1 MAANPAAD
9 RLLETLQ
16 ALPKVDL
23 HRHLEG
29 SLRLSTLA
37 EVARI
42 HGLDLPSYDVEVL
55 RPYVQMTRD
64 EEPDFHTFLRKFN
77 LLRRFYS
84 TREAIERVAY
94 EAVADAASDNVRYLE
109 LRFSP
114 VALSDNQG
122 FPMQDV
128 TEWVIG
134 AARRA
139 ATAHGI
145 QVRLI
150 TTITRDTPPQV
161 AQEVV
166 HLAAHYQ
173 TEGIVGVDLAGDEV
187 NYPNPPLERTFR
199 WAKEQGLRI
208 TVHAGEATGPDSVR
222 EAIHHLGADRI
233 GHGVRAAEDPT
244 VVAMLQERQVPLE
257 MCPTSNLHTGVV
269 KTIGAHPSRRYYQQG
284 IPVTINTD
292 DPSISN
298 ITLTDEYL
306 VAVKGIGFTVQ
317 ELRELIL
324 NAARAAFLPAEE
336 KETLWRNLSE
346 ELARHLT

>member
-1 MAANPAAD
+1 MAAKPATD
-9 RLLETLQ
+9 RLPEILQ

-29 SLRLSTLA
+29 ALRLSTLA
-37 EVARI
+37 EVARA
-42 HGLDLPSYDVEVL
+42 HGIDLPSYDIEVL

-94 EAVADAASDNVRYLE
+94 EAVADAAADNVRYLE

-114 VALSDNQG
+114 LALSDRQG
-122 FPMQDV
+122 FPMADV

-134 AARRA
+134 AAREA
-139 ATAHGI
+139 AAAHRI

-150 TTITRDTPPQV
+150 TTITRDAPLEV

-166 HLAAHYQ
+166 RLAARYQ
-173 TEGIVGVDLAGDEV
+173 QEGIVGVDLAGDEV
-187 NYPNPPLERTFR
+187 NYPHPPLERTFR

-208 TVHAGEATGPDSVR
+208 TVHAGEATGPRSIQ
-222 EAIHHLGADRI
+222 EAITELGADRI
-233 GHGVRAAEDPT
+233 GHGVRAAEDPA
-244 VVAMLQERQVPLE
+244 VVAMLRERQIPLE
-257 MCPTSNLHTGVV
+257 MCPTSNLHTGAV

-298 ITLTDEYL
+298 ITLSDEYL
-306 VAVKGIGFTVQ
+306 VAVEGIGFTLQ
-317 ELRELIL
+317 ELKECIL
-324 NAARAAFLPAEE
+324 NAARASFLPAEE
-336 KETLWRNLSE
+336 KETLWQDLSK
-346 ELARHLT
+346 ELARHPA